1 MRTSV
6 KSAVP
11 MLNVNKENNM
21 YALIIEDGWT
31 GRQEI
36 ISRSKSFDRLY
47 KLLNKYIKDGYNEAC
62 LNIVEL

>member
-1 MRTSV
+1 
-6 KSAVP
+6 
-11 MLNVNKENNM
+11 M

-47 KLLNKYIKDGYNEAC
+47 KLLNKYIEDGYNEAC